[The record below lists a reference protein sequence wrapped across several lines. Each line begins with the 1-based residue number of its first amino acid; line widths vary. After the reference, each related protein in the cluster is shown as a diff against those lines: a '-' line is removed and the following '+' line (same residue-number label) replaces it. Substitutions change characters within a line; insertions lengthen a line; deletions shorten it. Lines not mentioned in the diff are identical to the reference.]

1 MSDLT
6 GNVPMK
12 GAMTGSV
19 TAVYGKDGKDG
30 ISPKVH
36 ATRRP
41 EMGYTVLEIFND
53 GAEIPELTYVHDG
66 NPGVYV
72 GETEP
77 TDPTV
82 SVWVNPNGDETENV
96 AYYHTK
102 RNKIDDW
109 SVRHSTITTDTIY
122 DLFLELGEEYP
133 GMVQKNTLGTVKYD
147 GKDYDIC
154 EFVISAGEH
163 NIAKTDD
170 ALGKGYYTNL
180 FTNDGHIKK
189 PKYLILSCI
198 HGRERKTALSLYYF
212 VRDILSGH
220 SALKGLREGA
230 VIHVLPVANPY
241 AFDEYLRWNK
251 NRVDINRNFGDE
263 DGAWTKVGYNTDQD
277 KNTGEDLIGDGK
289 KYECFN
295 GESGASETETK
306 TIIKWLNDNNDA
318 ELFIDW
324 HNLSMT
330 SELTSLFG
338 APDNDVVDEAKKIA
352 LRGIDRVI
360 PFWRDVIKFPPV
372 YDNYVN
378 EDGHLAYGKRP
389 TIFSYSITGND
400 DLKNAAFYYAAN
412 TLGITALALETATYI
427 GNYNEWSDTEAAGD
441 FSNAYQPKAIAVGA
455 ETIGNILIEFYE
467 QAFFGEVS
475 EDMKQIDSKLDT
487 LAKSMASISRGFRV
501 ESGVLNSNSADSAG
515 NKYISDYVVDG
526 VVSGTTI
533 VFPCSANPK
542 MIILRATEATQTT
555 LATLVKNNNW
565 AEGKNPAFAIVI
577 NNIVDMD
584 VGSSAKKQQRN
595 ALFFQLMKYGSSS
608 TMPTY
613 SDAKFYNIDTIPQT
627 IVGTFY
633 NGADAE
639 YEWTAYYWND

>member
-1 MSDLT
+1 MS
-6 GNVPMK
+6 K
-12 GAMTGSV
+12 I
-19 TAVYGKDGKDG
+19 YGK
-30 ISPKVH
+30 P
-36 ATRRP
+36 
-41 EMGYTVLEIFND
+41 
-53 GAEIPELTYVHDG
+53 LTT
-66 NPGVYV
+66 PLKPSKV
-72 GETEP
+72 GESGYYNTE
-77 TDPTV
+77 
-82 SVWVNPNGDETENV
+82 
-96 AYYHTK
+96 
-102 RNKIDDW
+102 RNNIEDW
-109 SVRHSTITTDTIY
+109 SVNHNTINTDTIY
-122 DLFLELGEEYP
+122 DLFLELGEEHP
-133 GMVQKNTLGTVKYD
+133 GMVQKNTLGTVNYD
-147 GKDYDIC
+147 GKDHDIC

-241 AFDEYLRWNK
+241 AFDKYLRWNP
-251 NRVDINRNFGDE
+251 NLVDINRNFGDE
-263 DGAWTKVGYNTDQD
+263 DGAWTKVGYNTDQN
-277 KNTGEDLIGDGK
+277 KNTGVENLIGDGK

-295 GESGASETETK
+295 GNSGASEVETK
-306 TIIKWLNDNNDA
+306 TIVKWLNDNNDA

-338 APDNDVVDEAKKIA
+338 APDNDAVDEAKKIA

-378 EDGHLAYGKRP
+378 EDGHLAYDKRP

-400 DLKNAAFYYAAN
+400 DLKCTAFYYAAN

-427 GNYNEWSDTEAAGD
+427 GDYKEWSDTEAAGD
-441 FSNAYQPKAIAVGA
+441 YSNAYQPKAIAVGT

-487 LAKSMASISRGFRV
+487 IAENMNADMEVIGSRLDSLMSSINGGFRI
-501 ESGVLNSNSADSAG
+501 ESGV
-515 NKYISDYVVDG
+515 VVLEEE
-526 VVSGTTI
+526 VLPTSGSSFNFRI
-533 VFPCSANPK
+533 PCSNGAK
-542 MIILRATEATQTT
+542 IVDFHADAD
-555 LATLVKNNNW
+555 TLVAIK
-565 AEGKNPAFAIVI
+565 ATSGKRYVASLLA
-577 NNIVDMD
+577 NICAPKVANHYGATRSLLMAMKDQG
-584 VGSSAKKQQRN
+584 GS
-595 ALFFQLMKYGSSS
+595 YGY
-608 TMPTY
+608 M
-613 SDAKFYNIDTIPQT
+613 IDTDAT
-627 IVGTFY
+627 TVDNKDGLTFGCRALLAGT
-633 NGADAE
+633 

>member
-41 EMGYTVLEIFND
+41 DMGYTVLEIFND
-53 GAEIPELTYVHDG
+53 GAEIPELAYVHDG

-109 SVRHSTITTDTIY
+109 NVRHSTITTDTIY

-133 GMVQKNTLGTVKYD
+133 GMVQKNTLGTVNYD
-147 GKDYDIC
+147 GKDHDIC

-170 ALGKGYYTNL
+170 AQGKGYYTNL

-212 VRDILSGH
+212 VRDLLSGH

-241 AFDEYLRWNK
+241 AFDKYLRWNQ
-251 NRVDINRNFGDE
+251 NLVDINRNFGDE

-277 KNTGEDLIGDGK
+277 KNTGADLIGDGN

-295 GESGASETETK
+295 GKSGASETETK
-306 TIIKWLNDNNDA
+306 TIIKWLKDNNDA

-338 APDNDVVDEAKKIA
+338 APDNDAVDEAKKIA

-378 EDGHLAYGKRP
+378 ENGKLDYGERP
-389 TIFSYSITGND
+389 TIFSYSITGDD

-412 TLGITALALETATYI
+412 TLGITALALETSTYI
-427 GNYNEWSDTEAAGD
+427 GNYKEWSDTEAAWD
-441 FSNAYQPKAIAVGA
+441 YSKAYQTKAIAVGTEA
-455 ETIGNILIEFYE
+455 IGNILIEFYE

-475 EDMKQIDSKLDT
+475 EDMKQIDGKIDNLAEIMGSVSK
-487 LAKSMASISRGFRV
+487 GFRIERDTV
-501 ESGVLNSNSADSAG
+501 ELKEDMLPTSGSSFNFRINCSKGAKLVDFHADDDTRAKIKTTSGTRYAVSVLANCCAPDVVNHYGAKRSLMMAMKDQGGSYG
-515 NKYISDYVVDG
+515 YMISD
-526 VVSGTTI
+526 
-533 VFPCSANPK
+533 
-542 MIILRATEATQTT
+542 EATTVDNT
-555 LATLVKNNNW
+555 DGLSFGCRALFGGEVAT
-565 AEGKNPAFAIVI
+565 GKNA
-577 NNIVDMD
+577 
-584 VGSSAKKQQRN
+584 
-595 ALFFQLMKYGSSS
+595 
-608 TMPTY
+608 T
-613 SDAKFYNIDTIPQT
+613 
-627 IVGTFY
+627 
-633 NGADAE
+633 
-639 YEWTAYYWND
+639 YEWVAYYWND